1 MIRCVAIFGLRIAAS
16 IAFVGLGASKLTE
29 AEPMA
34 SMFEA
39 IGFGPWLRYTIATI
53 EIVAGLGLLVPRFV
67 AVAAYALCFIC
78 LCAFLAH
85 MFAGTGSPL
94 GAIVLGVATA
104 IITWTHRSGLP
115 AIIVNPEGHM
125 Q

>member
-1 MIRCVAIFGLRIAAS
+1 MTRCFAIYGLRIAAS
-16 IAFVGLGASKLTE
+16 IAFIALGVSKLTE

-39 IGFGPWLRYTIATI
+39 IGFGPWLRYTIGAI
-53 EIVAGLGLLVPRFV
+53 EIIAGVGLLIPRLV

-85 MFAGTGSPL
+85 MFAGIGNPAGS
-94 GAIVLGVATA
+94 IVLGFATA
-104 IITWTHRSGLP
+104 IITWTHRERLP